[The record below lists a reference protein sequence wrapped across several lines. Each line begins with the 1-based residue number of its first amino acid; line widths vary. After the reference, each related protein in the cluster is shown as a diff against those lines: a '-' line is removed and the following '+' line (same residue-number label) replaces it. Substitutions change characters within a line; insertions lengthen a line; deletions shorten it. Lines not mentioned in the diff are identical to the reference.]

1 MDNIN
6 SELNTLL
13 NNNLKR
19 QNEINNIF
27 LSLPKGHVNTLYRN
41 NKGYYYLTYR
51 NGKKINNDYLGPV
64 GKTDL
69 SDIISKLNERGKLK
83 KELSELKKEEKKIQK
98 LISKANDVS

>member
-64 GKTDL
+64 GKVDL
-69 SDIISKLNERGKLK
+69 GEILDKLNQRAKLK
-83 KELSELKKEEKKIQK
+83 KQLKEFKKEEVKINK
-98 LISKANDVS
+98 SIKKANDIS

>member
-1 MDNIN
+1 MKQTILKLNESLKKNLEEQETIN
-6 SELNTLL
+6 NELN
-13 NNNLKR
+13 N
-19 QNEINNIF
+19 
-27 LSLPKGHVNTLYRN
+27 LPKGHINTLYRN
-41 NKGYYYLTYR
+41 GKGYYYLTYR

-69 SDIISKLNERGKLK
+69 GDIISKLNERGKLK